1 MPKEWSSEAC
11 RIVSA
16 AVDYNAGCNSEFVE
30 VKQVIYR
37 VNIYVEFFFLM

>member
-11 RIVSA
+11 RIVDA
-16 AVDYNAGCNSEFVE
+16 AIDYNAGGNSEFVE

-37 VNIYVEFFFLM
+37 VNLFM